1 MNVGFL
7 KFKEVLFAQGIFST
21 AHIQLF
27 FPDFNT
33 DNLLNWQKKGYII
46 KLRNK
51 WYCFK
56 EFAENPDSSFII
68 ANQVYAPSYI
78 SHQQALMFYG
88 LIPEHIVASTSV
100 TTRKT
105 ASFDIIS
112 RTYKYYSV
120 KQELFFGY
128 KLMELNINGINRS
141 IMIAEK
147 EKAILDLLY
156 LYSFYKSMDDLKN
169 LRLNEQIMDN
179 EICWEKMDAYAIRF
193 KSKTLLKK
201 LGLLKKI
208 FTND

>member
-21 AHIQLF
+21 SHIQLF

-56 EFAENPDSSFII
+56 EFAVNPDSSFII

-169 LRLNEQIMDN
+169 LRLNEQIMQN
-179 EICWEKMDAYAIRF
+179 EISWHKMDAYAMRF

>member
-1 MNVGFL
+1 MNISFL
-7 KFKEVLFAQGIFST
+7 KFKEVLFAQGLFST

-27 FPDFNT
+27 FPDFNN

-56 EFAENPDSSFII
+56 EFIQNTESSFII

-78 SHQQALMFYG
+78 SHQEALMFYG
-88 LIPEHIVASTSV
+88 LIPEHIVASTSI

-105 ASFDIIS
+105 ASFEIIG

-128 KLMELNINGINRS
+128 KLKELNINGIKRT

-156 LYSFYKSMDDLKN
+156 LYSFYKSLDDIKN
-169 LRLNEQIMDN
+169 LRLNEHIMEN
-179 EICWEKMDAYAIRF
+179 EISWEIMDAYAHRF

-201 LGLLKKI
+201 LSLLKKI